1 MSLSASKTYFN
12 KVINVFETVQ
22 KTQSDSIEQAVDWIA
37 ELFKQKGV
45 LHIFGTGHSH
55 IISEDLFFRAGGLA
69 PVNAILDVN
78 LTLHGGGSPTREV
91 SLDRM
96 EGYAR
101 IILDNYDL
109 RAGEII
115 IVISRSGINPIVIE
129 TAMLAKEKGLRVIA
143 LTNME
148 QSQSSKSRHSNGK
161 KLYEFADLVIDSCL
175 EVGDAC
181 IEIGEGLP
189 KVAPMSTVVC
199 CAILQSM
206 MAEVATRMYRDGEI
220 PPVWI
225 SINMPG
231 GDEKIAELRKM
242 FGGNRLRT
250 C

>member
-12 KVINVFETVQ
+12 KVIAVFEQVQ
-22 KTQSDSIEQAVDWIA
+22 KTQSDSIEKASDWIV
-37 ELFKQKGV
+37 ELFKKNGV
-45 LHIFGTGHSH
+45 LHVFGTGHSH
-55 IISEDLFFRAGGLA
+55 IISEDLFFRAGGFA

-78 LTLHGGGSPTREV
+78 LTMHGGGSLNRELN
-91 SLDRM
+91 LDRM

-101 IILDNYDL
+101 IVLDNYDL

-129 TAMLAKEKGLRVIA
+129 TAMLSKERGLKVIA
-143 LTNME
+143 LTNLK
-148 QSQSSKSRHSNGK
+148 QSQGSTSRHSNGK

-189 KVAPMSTVVC
+189 KVAPQSTVVC
-199 CAILQSM
+199 CAILQSI
-206 MAEVATRMYRDGEI
+206 MAEVATRMYRDGVI

-231 GDEKIAELRKM
+231 GDERISELREM
-242 FGGNRLRT
+242 FGGRRLKIN
-250 C
+250 

>member
-1 MSLSASKTYFN
+1 MSLSASKTYFE
-12 KVINVFETVQ
+12 KVVAVFEEVQ
-22 KTQSDSIEQAVDWIA
+22 NTQSEAIEQAVDWIV
-37 ELFKQKGV
+37 ELFKKKGV
-45 LHIFGTGHSH
+45 LHLFGTGHSH
-55 IISEDLFFRAGGLA
+55 IITEDLFFRAGGLA
-69 PVNAILDVN
+69 PINAILDVN
-78 LTLHGGGSPTREV
+78 LTLHGGGSPTREI
-91 SLDRM
+91 SLNRM

-101 IILDNYDL
+101 TILDNYDL

-129 TAMLAKEKGLRVIA
+129 TAMLAREMGLKVIA
-143 LTNME
+143 LTNLT
-148 QSQSSKSRHSNGK
+148 QSQGLKSKHSNGK
-161 KLYEFADLVIDSCL
+161 KLYEFANLVIDSCL

-189 KVAPMSTVVC
+189 KVAPQSTVVC

-206 MAEVATRMYRDGEI
+206 MAEVAIRMYRDGVT

-231 GDEKIAELRKM
+231 GVEKVEELRKI

-250 C
+250 S